1 MLVPVRTRTRPA
13 RAGDAP
19 AIARI
24 YNDGIAGRQAT
35 FETRPRSADEIA
47 AWLGDGLPLLVAER
61 DDGTV
66 AGFARVTPYS
76 DRCVY
81 EGVGEY
87 GIYVDAAARGGGV
100 GTALLEAL
108 ARAAEE
114 AGYHKLTS
122 KLFTSNAASLALA
135 RRCGFHEVGIHRRH
149 GRLDGEWRDVLVVE
163 RLLGD
168 AAD

>member
-1 MLVPVRTRTRPA
+1 MLVAVRTRIRPA
-13 RAGDAP
+13 QRADVP

-24 YNDGIAGRQAT
+24 YNLGIAGRQAT
-35 FETRPRSADEIA
+35 FETRPRSPEEVA
-47 AWLGDGLPLLVAER
+47 AWLEDGLPTLVAER
-61 DDGTV
+61 DGTV
-66 AGFARVTPYS
+66 AGFARLTAYS

-87 GIYVDAAARGGGV
+87 GIYIDADARGAGV

-108 ARAAEE
+108 AGAAEA
-114 AGYHKLTS
+114 AGYYKLTS
-122 KLFTSNAASLALA
+122 KLFTSNRASLALA
-135 RRCGFHEVGIHRRH
+135 RRCGFREVGIHRRH

-163 RLLGD
+163 RLLGE